1 MVIKVYRDS
10 SNSCFKIEEGDK
22 MANDEKIYGFD
33 LSKFNA
39 KDRKIICLGEDSSYI
54 GEIMVGVNDLVIISK

>member
-33 LSKFNA
+33 LGKFNA
-39 KDRKIICLGEDSSYI
+39 KDRKIICLGEELQYI
-54 GEIMVGVNDLVIISK
+54 GEILIGENDLVIVSK